1 MWSLGND
8 STAEEPNASQMG
20 LAWLVPL
27 WVDRDQEVWLSHSSH
42 FQQTTFEAFYE
53 NMEAARV
60 FSIQLVRH
68 PSQLFFINCHKVI
81 ICRLLAF
88 GDKLK
93 PQKSITR
100 S

>member
-53 NMEAARV
+53 NMEAAGV
-60 FSIQLVRH
+60 FSIQACS
-68 PSQLFFINCHKVI
+68 PSLPALLHK
-81 ICRLLAF
+81 LSQSDHL
-88 GDKLK
+88 
-93 PQKSITR
+93 
-100 S
+100 